1 MNDWSIVLLDLDTC
15 IDLCL
20 YISSHLIYV
29 KKLFKHQSLKRERVE
44 KALLRKLVR
53 LGKGGAKMYSNCMIP
68 KTKAY
73 FPKKLKKKKKLWHRC
88 SILSCI
94 DQSMKNGSQMKS
106 FQSM

>member
-1 MNDWSIVLLDLDTC
+1 MS
-15 IDLCL
+15 
-20 YISSHLIYV
+20 

-73 FPKKLKKKKKLWHRC
+73 FPKKLKKKKKNYG
-88 SILSCI
+88 I
-94 DQSMKNGSQMKS
+94 DAQY
-106 FQSM
+106 